1 MVYQYVA
8 YNEEGAVVKGKL
20 SAASEEAVA
29 KLLDYAGYHV
39 INIEPFE
46 SFLHL
51 DKLQARLSRVKPAE
65 IILFYRQLAL
75 LLESGIDIVTS
86 LDLLRGQASNRALK
100 KVLGEIIADIRGG
113 NQLSVA
119 LGKHPRIFPP
129 LYCRALHV
137 GEQTGNLEIMLRQI
151 ADYVEKKAVATKSLK
166 AALMYPIFTV
176 VVAIVV
182 IGILVTVV
190 LPAFGNLYTSLGAEL
205 PLMTKML
212 LGIADKL
219 QSYGI
224 YILLT
229 VFIIAG
235 LAFAYVKTPDGRYKW
250 DRLLLRLPLV
260 GRVNHLNELARCCRS
275 IALLFRAGLSL
286 TEILPVVI
294 QGSGNRD
301 VAEALTNVYQDM
313 LKGEGL
319 SKPMAKHDLFLPM
332 MVQMVRV
339 GEETGNLDTTLL
351 AVAQNYETEV
361 EDRSRSLIGFI
372 QPAMTLII
380 GLVIG
385 FITLSL
391 ISAMYSLYGQAL

>member
-1 MVYQYVA
+1 
-8 YNEEGAVVKGKL
+8 
-20 SAASEEAVA
+20 
-29 KLLDYAGYHV
+29 
-39 INIEPFE
+39 
-46 SFLHL
+46 
-51 DKLQARLSRVKPAE
+51 
-65 IILFYRQLAL
+65 
-75 LLESGIDIVTS
+75 
-86 LDLLRGQASNRALK
+86 
-100 KVLGEIIADIRGG
+100 
-113 NQLSVA
+113 
-119 LGKHPRIFPP
+119 
-129 LYCRALHV
+129 
-137 GEQTGNLEIMLRQI
+137 MLRQI
-151 ADYVEKKAVATKSLK
+151 ADYVEKKAAAMKSLK
-166 AALMYPIFTV
+166 AALRYPIITV

-212 LGIADKL
+212 LGLADKL

-250 DRLLLRLPLV
+250 DRLMLRLPLV

-286 TEILPVVI
+286 TEIIPVVI
-294 QGSGNRD
+294 QGSGNRN
-301 VAEALTNVYQDM
+301 VAEALTNVHQDM

-391 ISAMYSLYGQAL
+391 VSAMYSLYGQAF